1 MSHSRKLEPKQVR
14 QGGGRTQFKER
25 RFVERDGCVEGGA
38 ADPLEKLAQ
47 RGPAGRSPMKCHTG
61 KQSREAK
68 LAFWIVGRAN
78 TDDGDDADHR
88 QAVVFLNHNPQAA
101 GEVKIAHMEVKR
113 PDAWIA
119 QSREEPAGSTRAQAE
134 QKR

>member
-25 RFVERDGCVEGGA
+25 RFVERGGCVEGGA
-38 ADPLEKLAQ
+38 ADPLEKLAHG
-47 RGPAGRSPMKCHTG
+47 GPAGGSRMKCHTG

-88 QAVVFLNHNPQAA
+88 QAVVFLDHNPQAA
-101 GEVKIAHMEVKR
+101 GQVKISHMEVKR
-113 PDAWIA
+113 PNAWIA
-119 QSREEPAGSTRAQAE
+119 ESRVSSGSTTAQAE

>member
-1 MSHSRKLEPKQVR
+1 MNHSRKLEPKQVR

-38 ADPLEKLAQ
+38 ADPLEKLAH
-47 RGPAGRSPMKCHTG
+47 RGSAGGSRMKCHTG

-101 GEVKIAHMEVKR
+101 GQAKIPHMEVER
-113 PDAWIA
+113 PNAWIA
-119 QSREEPAGSTRAQAE
+119 ESRESPAAMRAARGE
-134 QKR
+134 QK